1 MNEHT
6 EPIMETMRS
15 IKLRKQRRIF
25 DCDAG
30 ELRLN
35 IGDKII
41 VETESGQQLGVV
53 VARPAHRCCAASS
66 SPAANKVLRKA
77 EQIDIRQEELNI
89 LKEREY
95 AQVCRKKIVEYN
107 LPMKLINVEIVPDG
121 SKIIFFFTAENRVD
135 FRSLV
140 KELAAD
146 LRTRIEMRQIGAR
159 NEAQILGGI
168 GCCGRELCCTSFLH
182 QFCPVTI
189 KMTKEQGL
197 ALDPAKISGVCGRL
211 MCCLSYEYETYAEL
225 KKNLPKIG
233 KRITTSQ
240 GTGKIRQVN
249 VITQKILI
257 EMEDGHIIE
266 MNADEFK
273 PEMLAPAQPSK

>member
-1 MNEHT
+1 MT
-6 EPIMETMRS
+6 CIT
-15 IKLRKQRRIF
+15 LRKHRRIF
-25 DCDAG
+25 ECDTG
-30 ELRLN
+30 ELKLRA
-35 IGDKII
+35 GDKII
-41 VETESGQQLGVV
+41 VETEAGQQLGTVV
-53 VARPAHRCCAASS
+53 QRPAHRCAVSMA
-66 SPAANKVLRKA
+66 PAAVKVVRRA
-77 EQIDIRQEELNI
+77 EPIDIRQEELNI

-95 AQVCRKKIVEYN
+95 AQVCRKKIVEHN

-233 KRITTSQ
+233 KRISTPQ

-257 EMEDGHIIE
+257 EMEDGRIVE
-266 MNADEFK
+266 MNAAEYK
-273 PEMLAPAQPSK
+273 PEMLAPPPQQQK

>member
-1 MNEHT
+1 MNEQT
-6 EPIMETMRS
+6 EPIMKNMIS
-15 IKLRKQRRIF
+15 IKLRKMRRLF

-30 ELRLN
+30 ELALN
-35 IGDKII
+35 VGDKII
-41 VETESGQQLGVV
+41 VETESGQQLGTVV
-53 VARPAHRCCAASS
+53 PRPGHCCAATKAS
-66 SPAANKVLRKA
+66 AAIRVQRKA
-77 EQIDIRQEELNI
+77 EPIDIRQEELNI

-95 AQVCRKKIVEYN
+95 AQVCRKKIGEHN

-168 GCCGRELCCTSFLH
+168 GCCGRELCCMSFLH

-225 KKNLPKIG
+225 KKTLPKIG

-249 VITQKILI
+249 VITRKILI
-257 EMEDGHIIE
+257 EMEDGRIVE
-266 MNADEFK
+266 MNADEYN
-273 PEMLAPAQPSK
+273 PEMLTPAQPAK